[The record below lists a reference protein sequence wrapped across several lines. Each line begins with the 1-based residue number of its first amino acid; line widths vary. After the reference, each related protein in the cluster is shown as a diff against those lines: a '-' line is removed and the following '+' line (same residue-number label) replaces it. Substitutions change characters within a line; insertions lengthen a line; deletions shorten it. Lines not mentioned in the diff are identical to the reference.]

1 MWRYEC
7 LEVKILKN
15 VESKNQSLIKAG
27 THGGGE
33 GEGKR
38 EGEGEGE
45 GWEKGTRFIRRCEMI
60 MEMR

>member
-33 GEGKR
+33 GEG
-38 EGEGEGE
+38 EGE